1 MVQRALFQLVGMAT
15 PLVQTG
21 ALGIPHRHTGT
32 HISVFTFPQVSIPFL
47 LRAKITPIGKTYVEV
62 QMFETIPDIIK
73 EVLSE
78 SLVHT
83 ARMLPILVTAFVV
96 VETVS
101 HRAEAA
107 WLRRGMAHPWIGPVA
122 AAALGLL
129 PQCGFS
135 VATTSLYVEGFIP
148 TGSLLASYIATSDEA
163 IPILMANPSTL
174 AWVLPLLG
182 TKLVWG
188 AVAGIAVNYGARKAG
203 RPKRPG
209 STPELPGGSPA
220 GGPHPHTCVG
230 TRGTIREIVPHAL
243 SRALRI
249 AAMVFVLSSL
259 FNVAGHLFSDRLSEA
274 AASGEGIIQP
284 LAASFLGLI
293 PSCATS
299 VVLAEGFGSGLVSF
313 PALVSGL
320 TANSGMGILVLIKES
335 RNRARTVGVVVLLIV
350 SAFISG
356 TLASIAPF

>member
-1 MVQRALFQLVGMAT
+1 MRKIKVRTYEAGRPPSGA
-15 PLVQTG
+15 VQTPTV
-21 ALGIPHRHTGT
+21 LDTVRHHTLLET
-32 HISVFTFPQVSIPFL
+32 SISSPPA
-47 LRAKITPIGKTYVEV
+47 AKITSIDKTHAEV
-62 QMFETIPDIIK
+62 HMAHTFPDLLR

-78 SLVHT
+78 SFIHT
-83 ARMLPILVTAFVV
+83 VRMLPILIVAFGV

-101 HRAEAA
+101 HRAEANR
-107 WLRRGMAHPWIGPVA
+107 LKRSMAHPLLGPIA

-135 VATTSLYVEGFIP
+135 VATTSLYIEGLIP

-163 IPILMANPSTL
+163 IPILMANPDTFS
-174 AWVLPLLG
+174 WVIPLLG

-188 AVAGIAVNYGARKAG
+188 AIAGIAVNYGMRKAAVSHG
-203 RPKRPG
+203 AHARSGTAYR
-209 STPELPGGSPA
+209 SRDDA
-220 GGPHPHTCVG
+220 PHRTHTHTCVG
-230 TRGTIREIVPHAL
+230 TKGTVKEIIPHAI

-259 FNVAGHLFSDRLSEA
+259 FDTAGHLFSERLAEA
-274 AASGEGIIQP
+274 AASGRGIVRP
-284 LAASFLGLI
+284 LSASFLGLI

-320 TANSGMGILVLIKES
+320 TANAGVGLLVLIKES
-335 RNRARTVGVVVLLIV
+335 RSRSQTLGVVVLLV
-350 SAFISG
+350 LSALISG
-356 TLASIAPF
+356 SLASIAAPF

>member
-1 MVQRALFQLVGMAT
+1 MVE
-15 PLVQTG
+15 
-21 ALGIPHRHTGT
+21 
-32 HISVFTFPQVSIPFL
+32 TFPDLV
-47 LRAKITPIGKTYVEV
+47 
-62 QMFETIPDIIK
+62 K

-78 SLVHT
+78 SFIHT
-83 ARMLPILVTAFVV
+83 AKMLPVLVIAFFV

-101 HRAEAA
+101 HRAETAR
-107 WLRRGMAHPWIGPVA
+107 LRRGMAHPWLGPVT

-135 VATTSLYVEGFIP
+135 VAATSLYIEGLIP

-163 IPILMANPSTL
+163 IPVLMANPDTL
-174 AWVLPLLG
+174 AWVLPLMG

-188 AVAGIAVNYGARKAG
+188 AVAGIAVNYGARQSG
-203 RPKRPG
+203 RTQRPG
-209 STPELPGGSPA
+209 SSRDSPGNSPAGRGKPAGTTTGESRSSLGDGPSSVPPGGSGTGCA
-220 GGPHPHTCVG
+220 GTGDGSRRSRPHTCVG
-230 TRGTIREIVPHAL
+230 TRGTLREIVPHAA

-259 FNVAGHLFSDRLSEA
+259 FNAAGHLFSERLAEA
-274 AASGEGIIQP
+274 AVSREGIVGP

-320 TANSGMGILVLIKES
+320 TANAGVGLLVLIKEC
-335 RNRARTVGVVVLLIV
+335 RNRSRTLGVVILLIV
-350 SAFISG
+350 SALISG
-356 TLASIAPF
+356 SLAGIAAPF